1 MKSTQPKKANI
12 VFCNYLD
19 NFFEQIAKNGG
30 QKSFLGENYIN
41 KNGDDSFML
50 QLCFYDIFA

>member
-19 NFFEQIAKNGG
+19 NFFEQIAKNGD
-30 QKSFLGENYIN
+30 QKLFLWENYIN

-50 QLCFYDIFA
+50 